1 MKVPDR
7 PAIGVPLHL
16 GKIGFGKIG
25 FGKIGFGK
33 IGIGEIGRSKIS
45 WAAPGPAA
53 GGRP

>member
-7 PAIGVPLHL
+7 PAVGVPLHL

-25 FGKIGFGK
+25 FGKIG
-33 IGIGEIGRSKIS
+33 IGEIGRYKIS

-53 GGRP
+53 GARP